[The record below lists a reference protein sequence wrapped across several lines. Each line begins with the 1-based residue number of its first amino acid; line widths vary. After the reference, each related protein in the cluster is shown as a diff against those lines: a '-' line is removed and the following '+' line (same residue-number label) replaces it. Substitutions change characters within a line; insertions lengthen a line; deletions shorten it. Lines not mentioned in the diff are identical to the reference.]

1 MQRRTFFALGAA
13 LAAAPAMAPAADV
26 GHVDYSPAAYAAALG
41 SGKPLLLD
49 FYAPW

>member
-1 MQRRTFFALGAA
+1 MDRRQFLWACAAMSACGAA
-13 LAAAPAMAPAADV
+13 RAAGEP
-26 GHVDYSPAAYAAALG
+26 HVTYSPEAYAAALA